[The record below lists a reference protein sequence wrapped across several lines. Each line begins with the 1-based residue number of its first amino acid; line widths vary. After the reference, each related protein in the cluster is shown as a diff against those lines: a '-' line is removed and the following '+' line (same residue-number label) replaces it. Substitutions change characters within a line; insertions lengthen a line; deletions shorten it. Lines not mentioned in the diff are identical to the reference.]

1 MLIGKNIIWG
11 LMDLVKIFSC
21 GRPDAV
27 VCRIQ
32 PMEYLQKATSS
43 KLGQVWVGPSG
54 IVAFLVEI
62 AGSLHQKRLQHKES
76 KLQEHMDWLL
86 SESQKNKDKEEYA
99 MRLQE
104 MQMELVVIEEKK
116 QFTFP

>member
-43 KLGQVWVGPSG
+43 KLG
-54 IVAFLVEI
+54 
-62 AGSLHQKRLQHKES
+62 SLGC
-76 KLQEHMDWLL
+76 
-86 SESQKNKDKEEYA
+86 KD
-99 MRLQE
+99 
-104 MQMELVVIEEKK
+104 V
-116 QFTFP
+116 